1 MGGRLVSGHEQPFG
15 NETPQLL
22 RSIQPSDVEFRRRRG
37 DGSAA
42 GYPRLALP
50 QQASTN
56 KRVDVTRIHPHP
68 LGGRITRT
76 CTPGRPARSGYPDRH
91 CSPGVAFLRHNRPP
105 WNSYRPL
112 PAGWRAH

>member
-50 QQASTN
+50 AAGVDQQACGRDPDPPAPPRWPHHEN
-56 KRVDVTRIHPHP
+56 VHARAARAKR
-68 LGGRITRT
+68 L
-76 CTPGRPARSGYPDRH
+76 PDRH